1 MTKLKRISSALSIFS
16 LLALSL
22 LSLSTTSASAASL
35 NFPMTLRPA
44 TSGEATAIEG
54 TVLPVVLPINNGAN
68 INTDFSEVSQQIHT
82 SRMWV
87 AEATPVLPECALSP
101 TIQLVGNHS
110 FTHVANSGPL
120 LNNPTDEPEA
130 GATLLTG
137 NGSLIQPIYA
147 NGDMAVGAVASVVS
161 SGSFPTTV
169 TDLSSGVLILMYVET
184 RDDVSQGGVQASFT
198 YSGTPQ
204 LLVEY
209 DDSECP
215 QDVINSPTSTSSPTP
230 TAPKTGIRAQL
241 LVIIALLSA
250 LLLSSLLYSYRLKTN
265 LKSSSK

>member
-1 MTKLKRISSALSIFS
+1 MTILKRISLIFTIAS
-16 LLALSL
+16 VLALSL
-22 LSLSTTSASAASL
+22 ITLAPVSTSAASL
-35 NFPMTLRPA
+35 SFPMTLRPA
-44 TSGEATAIEG
+44 NSGEVTAIEG

-87 AEATPVLPECALSP
+87 AEATPVLPECAQSP

-120 LNNPTDEPEA
+120 QNLSDEPEA

-147 NGDMAVGAVASVVS
+147 NGDMAVGAVANITS
-161 SGSFPTTV
+161 SGSFATTT

-184 RDDVSQGGVQASFT
+184 RDDVSQDGVQASFT

-204 LLVEY
+204 LLISY

-215 QDVINSPTSTSSPTP
+215 QDQSLISSATP

-241 LVIIALLSA
+241 IVIIAVLST
-250 LLLSSLLYSYRLKTN
+250 LLLSSLIYSLKLKSRLKTSN
-265 LKSSSK
+265 K